1 MDASFWRP
9 SGYDMGKS
17 RGQMTLKLK
26 ERMEK
31 VGDKMMQATQAQQIA
46 TTMIV
51 ETKDLTRRFGKFTAV
66 DALTLSVRAG
76 EVFGLLGP
84 NGAGKSTV
92 IKMLTTLLPPTAG
105 SAQIAGFDIIHQAAQ
120 VRRMIGYV
128 PQLLSAD
135 GALTGYE
142 NLLVFARLYEI
153 PHHER
158 DKRIHEALAFMN
170 LADVADKLVGT
181 YSGGMIRRLEIA
193 QATLHRPQLLFL
205 DEPTVGLDPLA
216 REVVWEHLERLCAD
230 MGTTVF
236 LTTHYM
242 DEAERLCARVAIMH
256 LGKIAVMGTP
266 AELKASIG
274 GEEATLDDVFVH
286 YAGGTLESGGSY
298 RETARTRRTV
308 RRLG

>member
-1 MDASFWRP
+1 
-9 SGYDMGKS
+9 
-17 RGQMTLKLK
+17 
-26 ERMEK
+26 
-31 VGDKMMQATQAQQIA
+31 
-46 TTMIV
+46 
-51 ETKDLTRRFGKFTAV
+51 
-66 DALTLSVRAG
+66 
-76 EVFGLLGP
+76 
-84 NGAGKSTV
+84 
-92 IKMLTTLLPPTAG
+92 
-105 SAQIAGFDIIHQAAQ
+105 
-120 VRRMIGYV
+120 
-128 PQLLSAD
+128 
-135 GALTGYE
+135 
-142 NLLVFARLYEI
+142 
-153 PHHER
+153 
-158 DKRIHEALAFMN
+158 MN

-193 QATLHRPQLLFL
+193 QATLHRPQVLFL

-242 DEAERLCARVAIMH
+242 DEAERLCACLAIMH

-274 GEEATLDDVFVH
+274 DEEVTLDDVFVH

-298 RETARTRRTV
+298 RETARTRRTI